1 MTTCRNAFHSLVN
14 TVFKFCLYGCIHE
27 RNAQSPNLSTSH
39 NIVPPL
45 LVRLL
50 PVSGI
55 FRPPK
60 RLCFQSS
67 AATWCF
73 YFSSGSAANWCFY
86 FSSGSAANWCFCF
99 SSVSAA
105 NWCFYFSSGSAANWC
120 FCSGSAATWC
130 FYFFLRSAVKL
141 CFYFSLDRFDSYLV
155 LLFFSRL
162 RSY

>member
-27 RNAQSPNLSTSH
+27 RNAQSPNLSTTSP

-73 YFSSGSAANWCFY
+73 YFSSGSAANWCF
-86 FSSGSAANWCFCF
+86 CF
-99 SSVSAA
+99 S
-105 NWCFYFSSGSAANWC
+105 
-120 FCSGSAATWC
+120 SGSAATWC
-130 FYFFLRSAVKL
+130 FYFFLRLAVKS
-141 CFYFSLDRFDSYLV
+141 CFYFSLDRFGSYLVLLFLSRFGSYLV

-162 RSY
+162 GSY